1 MHTETETETDTKRET
16 ARADNVKK
24 DKRKADA
31 TEAHL
36 PRWNEEGMQLG
47 GSHVDLNMV
56 TYAKTNM
63 QRFWE

>member
-1 MHTETETETDTKRET
+1 MHTETETETETDTKRET

-36 PRWNEEGMQLG
+36 PRWNEEEIKKEC
-47 GSHVDLNMV
+47 SSADN
-56 TYAKTNM
+56 TSI
-63 QRFWE
+63 